1 VRELKEF
8 GLLILTNP
16 MGWLRMQL
24 AWVYSNALLIL
35 LGLIFWGFVVAYS
48 APKSDTSDRPCVK
61 ASVESSAVLEK
72 LVPYC
77 QKWIKDMNE
86 RLNAENLGG

>member
-35 LGLIFWGFVVAYS
+35 LGLIFWGFVVVYTAQPPS
-48 APKSDTSDRPCVK
+48 RDDGPPQWGDFGFFLKF
-61 ASVESSAVLEK
+61 
-72 LVPYC
+72 
-77 QKWIKDMNE
+77 
-86 RLNAENLGG
+86 